1 MSDYVREMTKE
12 EVEAVAEQRAE
23 LSRENEKLKMEVES
37 LRAVIAWLNIKMLN
51 REKDRRW

>member
-12 EVEAVAEQRAE
+12 EVEAEAEHRAE

-51 REKDRRW
+51 QEKDRRW